1 MRTLIIALCLT
12 LPAAAEIIDRIAVT
26 IGTRVITESMLIQQ
40 IRLAAFYDNKAPD
53 FSPASKRAAAET
65 LISRFLLTQEMD
77 DTRFTVPSMNEVLE
91 YAKEV
96 LSPRFPDDRAY
107 MEEIVNRKLSDDEVR
122 QFLQTM
128 IRVLQFIELRFQRG
142 QTVSTE
148 EIANYYTKEY
158 RARWQRENPQTPLPP
173 LDEMSEVIEE
183 EILAAKTDAA
193 VDEWMKQ
200 MKTTADLRYRE
211 EVFQ

>member
-1 MRTLIIALCLT
+1 MRAILIAVCLVM
-12 LPAAAEIIDRIAVT
+12 PASAEIIDRIAVT
-26 IGTRVITESMLIQQ
+26 IGTRVITESMIIQQ

-53 FSPASKRAAAET
+53 FSPASKRAAVET
-65 LISRFLLTQEMD
+65 LVSRYLLTQEMD
-77 DTRFTVPSMNEVLE
+77 DTRFTVPSMNEVLD
-91 YAKEV
+91 YAKEM
-96 LSPRFPDDRAY
+96 LAPRFPDEREY
-107 MEEIVNRKLSDDEVR
+107 IEELANRKISDDEVR

-148 EIANYYTKEY
+148 EIATNYAKEF
-158 RARWQRENPQTPLPP
+158 RARWEKQNPQKPLPS
-173 LDEMSEVIEE
+173 LDEASEGIEA